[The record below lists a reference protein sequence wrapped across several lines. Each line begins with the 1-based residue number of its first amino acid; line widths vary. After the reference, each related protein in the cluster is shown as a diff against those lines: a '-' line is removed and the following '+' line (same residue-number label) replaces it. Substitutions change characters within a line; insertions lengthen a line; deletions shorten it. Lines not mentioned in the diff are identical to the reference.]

1 MQKLAEI
8 CIKRPV
14 FATMLILALVV
25 VGAAGYLKLGV
36 DRVPSV
42 DLPTLFIRTT
52 LDGGAP
58 ETMESDVSQRIEEA
72 VNTVEGL
79 DELRSISSQGTS
91 FVIATFKLN
100 RSIDVA
106 AQDVRDRINGIL
118 KNLPDDVD
126 PPTIQKRNND
136 DDPVMTISLYGPRT
150 KRELTEYAERIVKER
165 LERSIGVGEV
175 DVNGGIRR
183 AINVWV
189 DPDKL
194 VAYNLPIT
202 AVQDAIVRQNADI
215 PGGNVTGR
223 VREQQ
228 LRTMGKIVDPQA
240 FNDLVITTIQGQPIR
255 VRDIGHAEDGT
266 KELRSV
272 ARLWKKP
279 DGGGATTPLTTVTLE
294 IKRQSG
300 ANTVE
305 VIEGVKQACER
316 LSAELPPDLHLEVIQ
331 DQSRYIYE
339 ALHEINVHLWA
350 GSALASL
357 VVLAFMRNW
366 RTTVIA
372 AIAIPASVVSTFGM
386 MWALH
391 FTLNSVTML
400 ALVLMVGV
408 VIDDAIVV
416 LENIFRFVEEK
427 RMPPR
432 IAAREATKEIGL
444 AVMATTFSLVII
456 FIPVSFMS
464 SISGRFLYQF
474 GITAAVAVMVSLLV
488 SFTLTPMMSARMLKA
503 GGGGHGG
510 DSRRGF
516 YHLIDATYTWMLRWA
531 MRLRWPVA
539 IGALAVMWTAV
550 PLYRNVKQEWVPSD
564 VDEAE
569 FQVQVTAREGTSP
582 ESMDKAALA
591 VEEEIMS
598 VPGVRLVLSGGGG
611 GLGAANSSRMYVRI
625 APHEER
631 TLSVTRL
638 FHAIMKGHPSLAFE
652 GNYSQRD
659 VMTAIRR
666 RLAKYHDL
674 RTQIRNYT
682 ALSLG
687 GAPVDIDFQIHGPD
701 LERLNEFAEA
711 LREKTNDG
719 EIKGIVDADTTLKL
733 DKPELRIMID
743 RMRAADL
750 GIDARDIGTALGIMV
765 GGNDQVTRFHDYQV
779 NEDYDV
785 QLRLS
790 EGRRNDDRSIEK
802 LYLPRKGGGIVPLSN
817 VARLVPAMTAGR
829 IDRSDRERMVAVR
842 AGVAP
847 GYALGDRIEALKQAA
862 VDLNMPAA
870 YSFSVTG
877 KAKELERTF
886 VEFLWAFL
894 LSVIFMYIILAMN
907 YESMIHPFTIL
918 LSLPLTVPFALLSL
932 YMTHGTLNLYS
943 ALGILVLFGVVKKN
957 SILQI
962 DHMNQLRAHG
972 MERGKAIIEAN
983 RDRLRPI
990 LMTTLALV
998 AGMLPL
1004 AIGTGPGSEERRAV
1018 AIVVIGGQTMA
1029 LLLTLLVTPVAYS
1042 FFDDIGQLIRRPRRG
1057 GPPPRGG
1064 QEDHGVDSTDVDV
1077 DAEAGRAAEPIT
1089 V

>member
-25 VGAAGYLKLGV
+25 VGAAGYMRLGV

-52 LDGGAP
+52 LPGGAP

-79 DELRSISSQGTS
+79 DELRSISSQGQS
-91 FVIATFKLN
+91 FVIATFKLS

-106 AQDVRDRINGIL
+106 AQDVRDRLNGVM

-126 PPTIQKRNND
+126 PPVVQKRNND
-136 DDPVMTISLYGPRT
+136 DDPVMTIALYGPRT

-165 LERSIGVGEV
+165 LERSIGVGDV
-175 DVNGGIRR
+175 TVNGGIRR

-189 DPDKL
+189 DPNQL

-202 AVQDAIVRQNADI
+202 AVQDAIVRQNADV

-228 LRTMGKIVDPQA
+228 LRTMGKITDPAA
-240 FNDLVITTIQGQPIR
+240 FNDLVITTIGGQPVR
-255 VRDIGHAEDGT
+255 VRDIGYAEDGT

-272 ARLWKKP
+272 ARLWKRSE
-279 DGGGATTPLTTVTLE
+279 GGEASAPFTTVTLE

-305 VIEGVKQACER
+305 VIEGVRSACER
-316 LSAELPPDLHLEVIQ
+316 IGAELPPDLKLEVIQ

-339 ALHEINVHLWA
+339 ALHEINIHLWA

-386 MWALH
+386 MWAMH

-427 RMPPR
+427 GMPPMV
-432 IAAREATKEIGL
+432 AAREATKEIGL

-488 SFTLTPMMSARMLKA
+488 SFTLTPMMSARMLKSKA
-503 GGGGHGG
+503 GGGAGHDAAG
-510 DSRRGF
+510 SRRGF
-516 YHLIDATYTWMLRWA
+516 YLLIDASYAWLLRWA
-531 MRLRWPVA
+531 MRLRWVVA
-539 IGALAVMWTAV
+539 AGALVVMWTAV
-550 PLYRNVKQEWVPSD
+550 PLYRSVKQEWVPSD

-582 ESMDKAALA
+582 DSMDEAAWA
-591 VEEEIMS
+591 VEEEMMS

-625 APHEER
+625 ALHEER
-631 TLSVTRL
+631 TLSVTRFLGAL
-638 FHAIMKGHPSLAFE
+638 FKGKPSLAFE

-659 VMTAIRR
+659 VMTTIRR
-666 RLAKYHDL
+666 RLSKYHDL
-674 RTQIRNYT
+674 RVQIRNYT

-687 GAPVDIDFQIHGPD
+687 GAPVDIDFQIRGPE
-701 LERLNEFAEA
+701 LERLNEFANT
-711 LREKTNDG
+711 LREKAENG
-719 EIKGIVDADTTLKL
+719 ELKGIVDADTTLKL
-733 DKPELRIMID
+733 DKPELRVEID
-743 RMRAADL
+743 RMRAADQ
-750 GIDARDIGTALGIMV
+750 GVDARDIGTALSIMV

-785 QLRLS
+785 QLRL
-790 EGRRNDDRSIEK
+790 
-802 LYLPRKGGGIVPLSN
+802 LQGGGIIPLSN
-817 VARLVPAMTAGR
+817 VARLTPALTAGR
-829 IDRSDRERMVAVR
+829 IDRSDRERMVA
-842 AGVAP
+842 
-847 GYALGDRIEALKQAA
+847 
-862 VDLNMPAA
+862 
-870 YSFSVTG
+870 
-877 KAKELERTF
+877 
-886 VEFLWAFL
+886 
-894 LSVIFMYIILAMN
+894 
-907 YESMIHPFTIL
+907 
-918 LSLPLTVPFALLSL
+918 
-932 YMTHGTLNLYS
+932 
-943 ALGILVLFGVVKKN
+943 
-957 SILQI
+957 
-962 DHMNQLRAHG
+962 LRA
-972 MERGKAIIEAN
+972 A
-983 RDRLRPI
+983 
-990 LMTTLALV
+990 
-998 AGMLPL
+998 
-1004 AIGTGPGSEERRAV
+1004 SRR
-1018 AIVVIGGQTMA
+1018 
-1029 LLLTLLVTPVAYS
+1029 VTPWATAS
-1042 FFDDIGQLIRRPRRG
+1042 KRSSRP
-1057 GPPPRGG
+1057 P
-1064 QEDHGVDSTDVDV
+1064 QT
-1077 DAEAGRAAEPIT
+1077 
-1089 V
+1089 

>member
-25 VGAAGYLKLGV
+25 VGAAGYMRLGV

-52 LDGGAP
+52 LPGGAP

-79 DELRSISSQGTS
+79 DELRSISSQGQS
-91 FVIATFKLN
+91 FVIATFKLS

-106 AQDVRDRINGIL
+106 AQDVRDRLNGVM

-126 PPTIQKRNND
+126 PPVVQKRNND
-136 DDPVMTISLYGPRT
+136 DDPVMTIALYGPRT

-165 LERSIGVGEV
+165 LERSIGVGDV
-175 DVNGGIRR
+175 TVNGGIRR

-189 DPDKL
+189 DPNQL

-202 AVQDAIVRQNADI
+202 AVQDAIVRQNADV

-228 LRTMGKIVDPQA
+228 LRTMGKITDPAA
-240 FNDLVITTIQGQPIR
+240 FNDLVITTIGGQPVR
-255 VRDIGHAEDGT
+255 VRDIGYAEDGT

-272 ARLWKKP
+272 ARLWKRSE
-279 DGGGATTPLTTVTLE
+279 GGEASAPFTTVTLE

-305 VIEGVKQACER
+305 VIEGVRSACER
-316 LSAELPPDLHLEVIQ
+316 IGAELPPDLKLEVIQ

-339 ALHEINVHLWA
+339 ALHEINIHLWA

-386 MWALH
+386 MWAMH

-427 RMPPR
+427 GMPPMV
-432 IAAREATKEIGL
+432 AAREATKEIGL

-488 SFTLTPMMSARMLKA
+488 SFTLTPMMSARMLKSKA
-503 GGGGHGG
+503 GGGAGHDAAG
-510 DSRRGF
+510 SRRGF
-516 YHLIDATYTWMLRWA
+516 YLLIDASYAWLLRWA
-531 MRLRWPVA
+531 MRLRWVVA
-539 IGALAVMWTAV
+539 AGALVVMWTAV
-550 PLYRNVKQEWVPSD
+550 PLYRSVKQEWVPSD

-582 ESMDKAALA
+582 DSMDEAAWA
-591 VEEEIMS
+591 VEEEMMS

-625 APHEER
+625 ALHEER
-631 TLSVTRL
+631 TLSVTRFLGAL
-638 FHAIMKGHPSLAFE
+638 FKGKPSLAFE

-659 VMTAIRR
+659 VMTTIRR
-666 RLAKYHDL
+666 RLSKYHDL
-674 RTQIRNYT
+674 RVQIRNYT

-687 GAPVDIDFQIHGPD
+687 GAPVDIDFQIRGPE
-701 LERLNEFAEA
+701 LERLNEFANT
-711 LREKTNDG
+711 LREKAENG
-719 EIKGIVDADTTLKL
+719 ELKGIVDADTTLKL
-733 DKPELRIMID
+733 DKPELRVEID
-743 RMRAADL
+743 RMRAADQ
-750 GIDARDIGTALGIMV
+750 GVDARDIGTALSIMV

-785 QLRLS
+785 QLRLLQ
-790 EGRRNDDRSIEK
+790 GRRNDDRAIEM
-802 LYLPRKGGGIVPLSN
+802 LYLPRKGGGIIPLSN
-817 VARLVPAMTAGR
+817 VARLTPALTAGR
-829 IDRSDRERMVAVR
+829 IDRSDRERMVA
-842 AGVAP
+842 
-847 GYALGDRIEALKQAA
+847 
-862 VDLNMPAA
+862 
-870 YSFSVTG
+870 
-877 KAKELERTF
+877 
-886 VEFLWAFL
+886 
-894 LSVIFMYIILAMN
+894 
-907 YESMIHPFTIL
+907 
-918 LSLPLTVPFALLSL
+918 
-932 YMTHGTLNLYS
+932 
-943 ALGILVLFGVVKKN
+943 
-957 SILQI
+957 
-962 DHMNQLRAHG
+962 LRA
-972 MERGKAIIEAN
+972 A
-983 RDRLRPI
+983 
-990 LMTTLALV
+990 
-998 AGMLPL
+998 
-1004 AIGTGPGSEERRAV
+1004 SRR
-1018 AIVVIGGQTMA
+1018 
-1029 LLLTLLVTPVAYS
+1029 VTPWATAS
-1042 FFDDIGQLIRRPRRG
+1042 KRSSRP
-1057 GPPPRGG
+1057 P
-1064 QEDHGVDSTDVDV
+1064 QT
-1077 DAEAGRAAEPIT
+1077 
-1089 V
+1089 